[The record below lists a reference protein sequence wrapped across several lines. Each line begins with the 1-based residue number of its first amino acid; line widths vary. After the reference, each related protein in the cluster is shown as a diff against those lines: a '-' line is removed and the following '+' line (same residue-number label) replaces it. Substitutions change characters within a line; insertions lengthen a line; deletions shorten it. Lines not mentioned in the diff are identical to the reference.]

1 MKYILST
8 IAISALSLAIGGTAF
23 AEVTKEQV
31 IDKVTEGYGGAKFE
45 NLKSIRLSDDVL
57 GSGIGQ
63 GYLSGFSD
71 YNASKK
77 ETLIDFEN
85 QRGSE
90 ETYANPGHFFFHNR
104 ATSTKDGIVQ
114 IDYVNGTVQSENSF
128 ENYYQS
134 MGPITRSTDILLAKE
149 LLNYPERINA
159 VKDSAYLGHNH
170 HVVTYELPE
179 SPELTIYVN
188 ADSGLISRMA
198 RQTPFG
204 DLNYLFKDHKSVKG
218 ISYAGDYQFFVGDRL
233 NFHYRRDA
241 SINDVRAKEFELDK
255 GLVAEPE
262 RVDGTEMSVDK
273 LADNIYLVG
282 QGGAYSVFADTGPN
296 IIGVGA
302 YGGLTPRFEALK
314 EEIGSTKSL
323 SRHIV
328 THHHDDHIGGVGE
341 AYELGATL
349 LMPEDTVA
357 PVKARIEGPTSESR
371 FESVSEKQTLGPF
384 EIHPFS
390 TRHAEQNLLVYLPAN
405 KAIFQADH
413 YGSAYKDKVG
423 SLNDNAVMFRDA
435 VDALGLDVEIVL
447 SAHGRKQESWAAF
460 SAAVDAKQSFSC
472 FKGRKICR

>member
-1 MKYILST
+1 MKHILST
-8 IAISALSLAIGGTAF
+8 VAISALTVALSGTAF
-23 AEVTKEQV
+23 AEVTKERV
-31 IDKVTEGYGGAKFE
+31 IEKVVEGYGGAKFE
-45 NLKSIRLSDDVL
+45 NLKSMRIIDDVL
-57 GSGIGQ
+57 SSGAGQ
-63 GYLSGFSD
+63 GYLPGFSD

-77 ETLIDFEN
+77 ETLVDFEN

-104 ATSTKDGIVQ
+104 ATHTKDGIVE
-114 IDYVNGTVQSENSF
+114 IDYISGTVQSENSF

-134 MGPITRSTDILLAKE
+134 MGPITRSTDTLLARE
-149 LLNYPERINA
+149 LLKHPERINSVEDA
-159 VKDSAYLGHNH
+159 VYLGRNH

-188 ADSGLISRMA
+188 ADTGLISRMA

-204 DLNYLFKDHKSVKG
+204 DLNYLFKDYKLAKG
-218 ISYAGDYQFFVGDRL
+218 ISYAGDYQFFVGDRI
-233 NFHYRRDA
+233 NYHYRREA
-241 SINDVRAKEFELDK
+241 KVNDVRAKEFELDR
-255 GLVAEPE
+255 GLMAEAE
-262 RVDGTEMSVDK
+262 RVDGAEMSVDK
-273 LADNIYLVG
+273 LAEGIYLVG
-282 QGGAYSVFADTGPN
+282 QAGAYSVFADMGAN
-296 IIGVGA
+296 IVGVGA

-314 EEIGSTKSL
+314 EEIRTAKTL
-323 SRHIV
+323 RRHVV

-357 PVKARIEGPTSESR
+357 PVKARIEGATSDSR
-371 FESVSEKQTLGPF
+371 FETVSEKQTLGPF
-384 EIHPFS
+384 EIHPFT
-390 TRHAEQNLLVYLPAN
+390 TRHAAQNLLVYIPDN
-405 KAIFQADH
+405 KAVFQADH

-423 SLNDNAVMFRDA
+423 NLNGNAVMFRDA

-460 SAAVDAKQSFSC
+460 SDAVDNKQPFRC